1 MRVGG
6 VPFLG
11 LRSKVPQGE
20 EFGPGGRLACS
31 GCPQYVNIKYKKANA
46 KFGKTIFSG
55 EEEVMKK
62 EDKRRKRRRKR
73 KRKKER

>member
-11 LRSKVPQGE
+11 LRSKVPLGE
-20 EFGPGGRLACS
+20 EVGPGGRLACS

-46 KFGKTIFSG
+46 KLGRLFSVG
-55 EEEVMKK
+55 
-62 EDKRRKRRRKR
+62 RRK
-73 KRKKER
+73 